1 MKAVNLLP
9 PDMRG
14 AGKKPASAERVP
26 AAPAPGGAGP
36 LVVLGVLALAVVAVA
51 AYVLTGNQIKD
62 RKAELASAQAAH
74 AETMA
79 QVNALKP
86 YADFATMATAR
97 VATVNALAQ
106 SRFDWEQAL
115 RDLSR
120 ALPSDVHLTALKG
133 DLGAATAGGTSGL
146 RGSITAPAISLQGCT
161 RTHSDVARLMSR
173 LRNVRG
179 VTRVSL
185 ASSTKA
191 ETAAAPSSLGGT
203 NGEQPAQLCPKGEPP
218 SFDLV
223 VFFEGSNAVPASS
236 AGVPATSTP
245 AGTSTPANGAAAPA
259 ATPAPGA
266 TPAPTATP
274 AAGAATTQPAS
285 STSTTGAP

>member
-9 PDMRG
+9 PEMRG
-14 AGKKPASAERVP
+14 AAKSPDRAP

-36 LVVLGVLALAVVAVA
+36 LVVLGALALAVVAVA
-51 AYVLTGNQIKD
+51 AFVLTGNTIKD
-62 RKAELASAQAAH
+62 RKAELATAKSAH

-86 YADFATMATAR
+86 YADFAAMATAR
-97 VATVNALAQ
+97 VSTVQALAQ

-120 ALPSDVHLTALKG
+120 ALPADVHLTALKG
-133 DLGAATAGGTSGL
+133 DLGAATSSAGGSAL
-146 RGSITAPAISLQGCT
+146 RGAITAPAISLQGCT
-161 RTHSDVARLMSR
+161 DTHGDVARLMSR

-191 ETAAAPSSLGGT
+191 ETAAAPATAGGAE
-203 NGEQPAQLCPKGEPP
+203 GDQPAQLCPKGEPP

-223 VFFEGSNAVPASS
+223 VFFEGSSAVPASA
-236 AGVPATSTP
+236 AGAPATSTP
-245 AGTSTPANGAAAPA
+245 AGTSTPAAGAAPA

-266 TPAPTATP
+266 AATPTATP
-274 AAGAATTQPAS
+274 AAGAAATQPAS